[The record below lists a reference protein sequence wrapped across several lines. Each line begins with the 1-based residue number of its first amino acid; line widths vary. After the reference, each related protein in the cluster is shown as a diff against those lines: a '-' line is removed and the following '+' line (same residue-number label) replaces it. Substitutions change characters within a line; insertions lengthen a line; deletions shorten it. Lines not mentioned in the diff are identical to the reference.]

1 MGMINWKGTQN
12 EDIDAPKYVLK
23 FLNDFYEG
31 GYISPS
37 GIKMKDLSEISVGYD
52 KDRKQY
58 LLEIHRDIWLNTDE
72 WFFAP
77 EKKWPEKKVIVLR
90 DRVYNKM
97 FEYFRKDIKN
107 GRLNVIKD
115 DTSDFVSIIAHIYIE
130 KGENNGGHYG
140 KEIMK
145 ILPEDW

>member
-1 MGMINWKGTQN
+1 MGEIDWLGTEN
-12 EDIDAPKYVLK
+12 IDAPEYVLK
-23 FLNDFYEG
+23 FLDDFYG
-31 GYISPS
+31 HRSPS

-58 LLEIHRDIWLNTDE
+58 LLEIHRDIWLNSDE
-72 WFFAP
+72 WGFVP
-77 EKKWPEKKVIVLR
+77 EKKWPEKKVIALR

-97 FEYFRKDIKN
+97 LEYFKKDIES
-107 GRLNVIKD
+107 RLNVIRD

-130 KGENNGGHYG
+130 KGKNDGEHYG